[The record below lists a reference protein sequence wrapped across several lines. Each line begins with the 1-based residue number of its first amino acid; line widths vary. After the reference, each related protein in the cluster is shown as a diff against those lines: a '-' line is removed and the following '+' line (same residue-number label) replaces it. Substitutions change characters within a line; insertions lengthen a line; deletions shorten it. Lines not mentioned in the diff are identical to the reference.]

1 MAKNFNQSARQTWF
15 PGHMLK
21 AEKAMDEALALVDL
35 VVVLL
40 DARAPLSTRNPRLE
54 SRLLSRRPHALVAN
68 KMDLASAA
76 QNRRW
81 KQWFEA
87 HGSPIDFLEASHLKK
102 PEALTAHW
110 KELVL
115 KLRHERGATRPLMR
129 PVRLMIV
136 GIPNIGKSTLVNHL
150 RLKNIAKVGAR
161 PGVTRQNQWVPLA
174 GGVEL
179 LDTPGLLW
187 PQLKDKNHELLLTA
201 LGNIPDES
209 TDPVL
214 TAEFLITRF
223 QEQGLTDPLK
233 ALDLPEI
240 PDEPAE
246 ILEALAV
253 RRKMYLP
260 GQRPALANAAQ
271 AFLKDYRAGRLGKYT
286 IELPPEEDSHVE
298 EKVL

>member
-1 MAKNFNQSARQTWF
+1 
-15 PGHMLK
+15 MLK
-21 AEKAMDEALALVDL
+21 AEKAMDEALSLVDL

-54 SRLLSRRPHALVAN
+54 RRLFRKPHALVAN
-68 KMDLASAA
+68 KSDLASGA

-81 KQWFEA
+81 KEWFEA
-87 HGSPIDFLEASHLKK
+87 QGQPIDFLEASHLRQ
-102 PEALTAHW
+102 PEALTTRW
-110 KELVL
+110 KNLVL
-115 KLRHERGATRPLMR
+115 KLRQERGATRPLMR

-150 RLKNIAKVGAR
+150 RTRNIAKVGAR

-179 LDTPGLLW
+179 LDTPGVLW
-187 PQLKDKNHELLLTA
+187 PQLTDKNQELLLTA

-214 TAEFLITRF
+214 TAEFLISRF
-223 QEQGLTDPLK
+223 NSLGLADALK

-240 PDEPAE
+240 SDEPAE
-246 ILEALAV
+246 VLEQLAQ
-253 RRKMYLP
+253 RRKMFLP
-260 GQRPALANAAQ
+260 GGRPAVANAAQ
-271 AFLKDYRAGRLGKYT
+271 ALLKEYRAGRLGRYT
-286 IELPPEEDSHVE
+286 LEVPPAEPAAPQGEEAAQ
-298 EKVL
+298 